1 MGQQL
6 HNMPMLSTAE
16 WRAVSVA
23 FNDAADVRCGVSA
36 KQGRL
41 SRIFTALTGIEP
53 KRPLADARL
62 EALRGFVCQTRSTR
76 KEAEEMVPTLI
87 EQGFNRAQIS
97 ALALLAA

>member
-6 HNMPMLSTAE
+6 NTMPMLSTAE

-76 KEAEEMVPTLI
+76 KEAAELVPTLM